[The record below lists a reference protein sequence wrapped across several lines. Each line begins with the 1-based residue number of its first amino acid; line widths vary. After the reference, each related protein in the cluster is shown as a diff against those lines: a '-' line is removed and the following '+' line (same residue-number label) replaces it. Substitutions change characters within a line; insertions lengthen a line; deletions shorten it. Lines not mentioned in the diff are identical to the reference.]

1 MEKTHDLKVGVAYIR
16 HSHLAKR
23 IFSILLLLALFIS
36 SVPLQALAANESTPV
51 SVSCGEISYD
61 VESTAIIGYDL
72 GAGETVDIPVYK
84 VSIPVDTGNIVFST
98 NSSATHIVNFNYENP
113 VPLTSGQGTIAS
125 TTLMNAY
132 KIRVSTD
139 GNLGL
144 GTVFLLDGS
153 SKIED
158 VLDVTK
164 PISYVE
170 FTTNPS
176 SYVGK
181 FGLVIEF
188 QPAQSVNKT
197 SLKASLD
204 AAIPQTGYYT
214 ENDRFNGSDVSK
226 TSFWAGLQTV
236 VSAAQA
242 VYDDENATQPAVDAA
257 AKTLDQADPDSNL
270 SKAIAKLIPTTQ
282 VNATELYERLSKL
295 TKTDKGYEMV
305 PYAANSTTNLEQ
317 ANYPEADWTRMETAL
332 THAQEL
338 RDALYNKDGTPTDR
352 NWGPARKGDKPK
364 NAITNEDLAG
374 ALTGIYNAYA
384 SMRTNS
390 ELDAVQTARQLAA
403 KVDQAFPAEAQGNYT
418 DDSWNAF
425 TAARE
430 KAHQLMAQYPNGD
443 SILSGADARSFR
455 LAMARY
461 YSAAYGLTEKG
472 EITVHVTVTDNF
484 GALYPKCALTNSTTA
499 LFDEDVTLADGAH
512 SFNDLN
518 SGRFNWSAEGSG
530 NTNIAP
536 LTMVYVNGQL
546 VAGGIPGSEH
556 SKDQYGESTVWGI
569 APLDSK
575 IRQLRDRD
583 QVTLVRCLSPEGSYY
598 VWGTYAT
605 LDTFRDYVQLLR
617 FTTDS
622 AQLNAQEGKPFTVH
636 VERALATFEDYSNTW
651 SATKGK
657 QIVAYGPQ
665 NEDDSYPAAPV
676 LTGFYTDENGN
687 ADVTLYAAGKY
698 VLTAVDTTAAV
709 RGKTF
714 PNLPGGA
721 RMEVTVGTLSSDEME
736 QQRQSM
742 LRTLDALLARCSK
755 DAMDFQA
762 SYYDY
767 DESGKVVQITI
778 NPWTVSQEAYATAK
792 TAITEADT
800 LQAMNDAL
808 LQAQKVIENAIQRA
822 DTANQKAVSQY
833 RSKARVCPTLEEV
846 QAGKVITGDLD
857 NIRNLFS
864 SYYDLTPYQTENL
877 LTANEQAQY
886 NALVDVYGKYN
897 AGELE
902 LEQRT
907 TYSIKLEYVGLQPE
921 DMTNPV
927 LLGNSQY
934 VNGSWPIYFQNG
946 TRTEKVAPGEYFN
959 MLSLTKDGTSLNN
972 QDYELY
978 DIQIVGADG
987 ESGIS
992 NGYPTAWKKP
1002 DESYVWFEKQIE
1014 INRMPHNDVT
1024 IRLFVRSKTANLEG
1038 VRSAAASDLAKA
1050 YQGYVKSQY
1059 SSTNWQELS
1068 SAYQTGVNAIQA
1080 AKTSEAIQQARET
1093 AIAAMAAVK
1102 TLKQDS
1108 SGSTTVGAYGTVHV
1122 IMENTT
1128 CPKQPFYGEAG
1139 ILSTDVALN
1148 ESDTMMTV
1156 ILDALDKE
1164 GYEWIGT
1171 GGSQGNKNDRTI
1183 TYLASISK
1191 DGKTL
1196 GEFTGSAKSGW
1207 MGTLNNWFTNEGFQS
1222 FSVKAKDRNYRL
1234 ADGDQIHIM
1243 YTDDLGAD
1251 LGGTWGNSDTSLKT
1265 LTVSGGTLSPSFASG
1280 TLSYVLT
1287 PGSGS
1292 ISMVPVAANKNY
1304 QMRIYL
1310 NEKSGENWYRQD
1322 ETIPAKVGD
1331 TIYIGV
1337 GDYSWPSMNN
1347 QGTEAIEYTGTWYTI
1362 RVTDS
1367 SSADS
1372 VIQMIKNIPMVTY
1385 SNYKDLADQVALA
1398 RTAYDG
1404 LSADAKAKVTN
1415 SDKLTAAEAA
1425 VKKFQEID
1433 KVKSMLAALPNSD
1446 KATDA
1451 QVLAAKN
1458 DIEATDKAYRALS
1471 DEQKGYITIGDY
1483 KNYNALVERLSKLTH
1498 TSAGTISKNP
1508 NEEAAGEVIG
1518 LISAIGTVTKDSGDQ
1533 IKAARS
1539 AYDKLT
1545 EAQKKLVGNYNV
1557 LTEAEAAFAKLNT
1570 GLPFA
1575 DIKVSDYY
1583 CDAVK
1588 WAVEQ
1593 GITNGTTDTT
1603 FSPNEGCTRGQM
1615 VTFLWR
1621 AAGSPEPT
1629 GKTNPFT
1636 DVKADAYYYKALLW
1650 AIENGITM
1658 GTTDTTFSPDEI
1670 CARGQMAAFLY
1681 RSAKSPAVTGST
1693 SFTDVETD
1701 AYYRDAVAWAF
1712 QQGITKGATDTTFAP
1727 DETCTR
1733 GQMVTFL
1740 YRYLA
1745 K

>member
-1 MEKTHDLKVGVAYIR
+1 M
-16 HSHLAKR
+16 
-23 IFSILLLLALFIS
+23 
-36 SVPLQALAANESTPV
+36 QA
-51 SVSCGEISYD
+51 
-61 VESTAIIGYDL
+61 
-72 GAGETVDIPVYK
+72 
-84 VSIPVDTGNIVFST
+84 
-98 NSSATHIVNFNYENP
+98 
-113 VPLTSGQGTIAS
+113 
-125 TTLMNAY
+125 
-132 KIRVSTD
+132 
-139 GNLGL
+139 
-144 GTVFLLDGS
+144 
-153 SKIED
+153 
-158 VLDVTK
+158 
-164 PISYVE
+164 
-170 FTTNPS
+170 
-176 SYVGK
+176 
-181 FGLVIEF
+181 
-188 QPAQSVNKT
+188 
-197 SLKASLD
+197 
-204 AAIPQTGYYT
+204 
-214 ENDRFNGSDVSK
+214 
-226 TSFWAGLQTV
+226 V

-242 VYDDENATQPAVDAA
+242 VYDNTDAGQSAVDAA
-257 AKTLDQADPDSNL
+257 AKTLDQADPDSEL

-295 TKTDKGYEMV
+295 QKTDKGYNMV
-305 PYAANSTTNLEQ
+305 PYEANSYTDLEQ

-338 RDALYNKDGTPTDR
+338 LAALYNKDGTPTDR
-352 NWGPARKGDKPK
+352 NWGPARKGAKPE
-364 NAITNEDLAG
+364 NAITNKDLAG
-374 ALTGIYNAYA
+374 ALTGIYNACA

-418 DDSWNAF
+418 KASWNAF

-430 KAHQLMAQYPNGD
+430 EAHRLMAQYPDGD
-443 SILSGADARSFR
+443 SIPSDAAAKSFR

-461 YSAAYGLTEKG
+461 YSAAYGLTENG

-484 GALYPKCALTNSTTA
+484 GALYPKYALTNSATA
-499 LFDEDVTLADGAH
+499 LFDEDVTLVDGAH

-518 SGRFNWSAEGSG
+518 SGRFDWSAERSG
-530 NTNIAP
+530 NGSIAP
-536 LTMVYVNGQL
+536 LVMVYVNGQL

-556 SKDQYGESTVWGI
+556 TSDSQDRYGESTVWGI

-575 IRQLRDRD
+575 IRQLRDGD
-583 QVTLVRCLSPEGSYY
+583 QVTLVRCLSPEDSYY

-617 FTTDS
+617 FTTDG

-665 NEDDSYPAAPV
+665 NEDGSYPAAPV

-709 RGKTF
+709 RGETF

-762 SYYDY
+762 SYDDY
-767 DESGKVVQITI
+767 DESGKWVQITI

-822 DTANQKAVSQY
+822 DTANQKAVSRY
-833 RSKARVCPTLEEV
+833 RSEARVCPTLEEV

-857 NIRNLFS
+857 NILNLINA
-864 SYYDLTPYQTENL
+864 YYDLTAYQTENL

-886 NALVDVYGKYN
+886 NALEDVYGKHN
-897 AGELE
+897 RGELK

-921 DMTNPV
+921 AMKNPV
-927 LLGNSQY
+927 LLGNSQDAY
-934 VNGSWPIYFQNG
+934 GRWPIYFQND
-946 TRTEKVAPGEYFN
+946 TRTEEVAPGKYFK
-959 MLSLTKDGTSLNN
+959 MLSLTKDGTSLND
-972 QDYELY
+972 QAYELY

-992 NGYPTAWKKP
+992 NGYPTAWRKP
-1002 DESYVWFEKQIE
+1002 DGSSVWFEKQIE

-1024 IRLFVRSKTANLEG
+1024 IKLFVRSKTADLEG
-1038 VRSAAASDLAKA
+1038 MRSAAASDLAKA

-1080 AKTSEAIQQARET
+1080 AETSEAILRAKET
-1093 AIAAMAAVK
+1093 AITAMAAVK

-1128 CPKQPFYGEAG
+1128 CPDQPFYGEAG

-1156 ILDALDKE
+1156 ILDALKKE
-1164 GYEWIGT
+1164 GYDWTGT
-1171 GGSQGNKNDRTI
+1171 GGSKSNKNDPTI

-1331 TIYIGV
+1331 IIYIGV
-1337 GDYSWPSMNN
+1337 GERSWPSMNN

-1362 RVTDS
+1362 KVTDS

-1404 LSADAKAKVTN
+1404 LSSDAKAKVTN

-1451 QVLAAKN
+1451 QVRAAKN
-1458 DIEATDKAYRALS
+1458 DIEATDKAYKALS

-1545 EAQKKLVGNYNV
+1545 DAQKKLVGNYNV

>member
-1 MEKTHDLKVGVAYIR
+1 MVIGIFPTTTLAVNDSSAISVTAQGQQVEVNVIGTANFVGADDPFTLYLATVPYGTSKIDVTYDGFFISETCFGGEVNGSTVSLSNAVDDEELTGTIEGMSGDGLIAVTETSKIA
-16 HSHLAKR
+16 HSDVVSDFVY
-23 IFSILLLLALFIS
+23 FSNEDYEGAPLDILL
-36 SVPLQALAANESTPV
+36 VQVKTV
-51 SVSCGEISYD
+51 S
-61 VESTAIIGYDL
+61 
-72 GAGETVDIPVYK
+72 
-84 VSIPVDTGNIVFST
+84 
-98 NSSATHIVNFNYENP
+98 
-113 VPLTSGQGTIAS
+113 
-125 TTLMNAY
+125 
-132 KIRVSTD
+132 
-139 GNLGL
+139 
-144 GTVFLLDGS
+144 DGS
-153 SKIED
+153 SSLTDEQKAP
-158 VLDVTK
+158 LSSLLATVTGEHE
-164 PISYVE
+164 SDWY
-170 FTTNPS
+170 
-176 SYVGK
+176 
-181 FGLVIEF
+181 
-188 QPAQSVNKT
+188 Q
-197 SLKASLD
+197 
-204 AAIPQTGYYT
+204 
-214 ENDRFNGSDVSK
+214 ENDRFKGNSSDTITDHNSGFWKKFTATNGPREQAQKILD
-226 TSFWAGLQTV
+226 
-236 VSAAQA
+236 SA
-242 VYDDENATQPAVDAA
+242 TTVDAINA
-257 AKTLDQADPDSNL
+257 AATDLKTE
-270 SKAIAKLIPTTQ
+270 IAKLIPTTQ
-282 VNATELYERLSKL
+282 VNATELHERLFKL
-295 TKTDKGYEMV
+295 TKTDKGYKMV
-305 PYAANSTTNLEQ
+305 PYAANSYTDLEQ

-332 THAQEL
+332 THAKEL
-338 RDALYNKDGTPTDR
+338 LAALYNKDGTPTDR
-352 NWGPARKGDKPK
+352 NWGPARKGDKPE
-364 NAITNEDLAG
+364 NAITNEDLAK
-374 ALTGIYNAYA
+374 ALTGIYDACA

-403 KVDQAFPAEAQGNYT
+403 KVDQAFPAESQGNYT
-418 DDSWNAF
+418 GDSWKAF

-430 KAHQLMAQYPNGD
+430 KAHQLMAQYPDGD
-443 SILSGADARSFR
+443 SIPSGKDAKSFR

-461 YSAAYGLTEKG
+461 YSAAYGLTENG

-484 GALYPKCALTNSTTA
+484 GALYPKYALTDSATA
-499 LFDEDVTLADGAH
+499 LFDGDVTLADGAH
-512 SFNDLN
+512 SFNDL
-518 SGRFNWSAEGSG
+518 SSAARFDWSPEGSG
-530 NTNIAP
+530 NESIAP

-546 VAGGIPGSEH
+546 VAGGIPQSELGFD
-556 SKDQYGESTVWGI
+556 SQDRYGESTVWGI

-583 QVTLVRCLSPEGSYY
+583 QVTLVRCLSPEDSYY

-617 FTTDS
+617 FTTDG
-622 AQLNAQEGKPFTVH
+622 AQLNAQEGKSFTVH

-665 NEDDSYPAAPV
+665 NEDGSYPAAPV

-721 RMEVTVGTLSSDEME
+721 RMEVTVGTLSNDEME

-792 TAITEADT
+792 KSITEADT

-822 DTANQKAVSQY
+822 DIANQKAVSQY

-846 QAGKVITGDLD
+846 QAGKVITGDVD

-864 SYYDLTPYQTENL
+864 SYYDLTPYQKKNL

-886 NALVDVYGKYN
+886 NALVDVYGKYT
-897 AGELE
+897 AGELT

-907 TYSIKLEYVGLQPE
+907 TYSIKLEYVGLQPK

-927 LLGNSQY
+927 LLGDSRY
-934 VNGSWPIYFQNG
+934 VNGKWPIYFQND

-959 MLSLTKDGTSLNN
+959 MLSLTQNGTSLND

-992 NGYPTAWKKP
+992 NGYPTAWRKP
-1002 DESYVWFEKQIE
+1002 DGSSVWFEKRIE

-1024 IRLFVRSKTANLEG
+1024 IKLFVRSKTADLEG
-1038 VRSAAASDLAKA
+1038 VRSAAASDLAKV

-1059 SSTNWQELS
+1059 SSTNWKELS

-1080 AKTSEAIQQARET
+1080 AKTSEAIQRAKKT
-1093 AIAAMAAVK
+1093 AIDAMTAVK
-1102 TLKQDS
+1102 TLNQDNP
-1108 SGSTTVGAYGTVHV
+1108 GSTTVGAYGTVHV

-1128 CPKQPFYGEAG
+1128 CPDQPFYGEAG

-1156 ILDALDKE
+1156 ILDALQKE
-1164 GYEWIGT
+1164 GYDWTGT
-1171 GGSQGNKNDRTI
+1171 GGSQGNKNDLTI

-1337 GDYSWPSMNN
+1337 GERSWPSMNN

>member
-1 MEKTHDLKVGVAYIR
+1 MDMPGNYGIDPLDFWELGTGDLYSDGWW
-16 HSHLAKR
+16 
-23 IFSILLLLALFIS
+23 
-36 SVPLQALAANESTPV
+36 
-51 SVSCGEISYD
+51 
-61 VESTAIIGYDL
+61 
-72 GAGETVDIPVYK
+72 DITL
-84 VSIPVDTGNIVFST
+84 SNFATTGNITSLP
-98 NSSATHIVNFNYENP
+98 NYDPSATYYRVQVLNVDGDNLFEIFVK
-113 VPLTSGQGTIAS
+113 VGGAASVSIDTSKLTEALADAPTVK
-125 TTLMNAY
+125 
-132 KIRVSTD
+132 KIDNTFVDT
-139 GNLGL
+139 
-144 GTVFLLDGS
+144 
-153 SKIED
+153 
-158 VLDVTK
+158 
-164 PISYVE
+164 
-170 FTTNPS
+170 S
-176 SYVGK
+176 SYHEEDRYTGATTFADFVAALK
-181 FGLVIEF
+181 KNELIEKD
-188 QPAQSVNKT
+188 ADT
-197 SLKASLD
+197 LKLLNAS
-204 AAIPQTGYYT
+204 Y
-214 ENDRFNGSDVSK
+214 N
-226 TSFWAGLQTV
+226 SFWALYE
-236 VSAAQA
+236 A
-242 VYDDENATQPAVDAA
+242 VMSRVDALYPENGGVRNPTDGVNQIQVDAA
-257 AKTLDQADPDSNL
+257 VELLTQTISN
-270 SKAIAKLIPTTQ
+270 LIPTTQ

-295 TKTDKGYEMV
+295 QKTDKGYNMV
-305 PYAANSTTNLEQ
+305 PYEANSYTNLEQ

-338 RDALYNKDGTPTDR
+338 LAALYNEDGTPTNR
-352 NWGPARKGDKPK
+352 NWGPAHEDDKPED
-364 NAITNEDLAG
+364 AITNEDLAG
-374 ALTGIYNAYA
+374 ALTGIYNACA

-390 ELDAVQTARQLAA
+390 QLDAVQTARQLAA
-403 KVDQAFPAEAQGNYT
+403 KVDQAFPAKTQGNYT
-418 DDSWNAF
+418 DASWKAF

-430 KAHQLMAQYPNGD
+430 EAHQLMAQYPDGD
-443 SILSGADARSFR
+443 SIPGSSAAIAFTKAMRS
-455 LAMARY
+455 Y
-461 YSAAYGLTEKG
+461 YAAAYGLTENGK
-472 EITVHVTVTDNF
+472 ITVHVTVTDNF
-484 GALYPKCALTNSTTA
+484 GALYPKYALTDSATA
-499 LFDEDVTLADGAH
+499 LFDGDVTLADGAH

-518 SGRFNWSAEGSG
+518 SARFDWSAERSG
-530 NTNIAP
+530 NESIVP
-536 LTMVYVNGQL
+536 LTMVYVKGQL
-546 VAGGIPGSEH
+546 VADTED
-556 SKDQYGESTVWGI
+556 KVVYGTASLGSTVM
-569 APLDSK
+569 
-575 IRQLRDRD
+575 QLRDGD
-583 QVTLVRCLSPEGSYY
+583 EVTIVRCLAPEDSYY

-617 FTTDS
+617 FTTDG
-622 AQLNAQEGKPFTVH
+622 AQLNAQEGKSFTVH

-665 NEDDSYPAAPV
+665 NEDGSYPAAPV

-709 RGKTF
+709 RGETF

-767 DESGKVVQITI
+767 DESGNWVKITI

-822 DTANQKAVSQY
+822 DTANQSAVSGY
-833 RSKARVCPTLEEV
+833 RSKARVCPTLEEA

-857 NIRNLFS
+857 NIQKLINA
-864 SYYDLTPYQTENL
+864 YYDLTAYQKENL

-886 NALVDVYGKYN
+886 NALVDVYGKYT

-902 LEQRT
+902 LEKRT

-921 DMTNPV
+921 DMENPV
-927 LLGNSQY
+927 LLGLEQDAY
-934 VNGSWPIYFQNG
+934 GKWPIYFQND
-946 TRTEKVAPGEYFN
+946 THTEDVAPGGRFRT
-959 MLSLTKDGTSLNN
+959 LSLTKNGTALSD
-972 QDYELY
+972 QSYELY
-978 DIQIVGADG
+978 DIQVEGADG
-987 ESGIS
+987 DVDIS
-992 NGYPTAWKKP
+992 NTGYTAPSQKP
-1002 DESYVWFEKQIE
+1002 DGSLVWFEKQIE
-1014 INRMPHNDVT
+1014 VKRMPHNDVT
-1024 IRLFVRSKTANLEG
+1024 IKLFVRSKTADLEG
-1038 VRSAAASDLAKA
+1038 VRSAAVSDLAKA

-1080 AKTSEAIQQARET
+1080 AETSEAILQAKET

-1108 SGSTTVGAYGTVHV
+1108 SGSTTVGDYGTAHV

-1128 CPKQPFYGEAG
+1128 CPDQPFYGEAG

-1156 ILDALDKE
+1156 ILDALKKE
-1164 GYEWIGT
+1164 GYDWTGT
-1171 GGSQGNKNDRTI
+1171 GGSKGNKNDLTI

-1191 DGKTL
+1191 DGETL

-1207 MGTLNNWFTNEGFQS
+1207 MGTLNDWFTNEGFQS
-1222 FSVKAKDRNYRL
+1222 FSVKAKNRNYRL

-1251 LGGTWGNSDTSLKT
+1251 LGGTWGNSDTSLKS
-1265 LTVSGGTLSPSFASG
+1265 LTVSGGTLSPDFASG

-1337 GDYSWPSMNN
+1337 GERSWPSMNN

-1362 RVTDS
+1362 KVADS

-1372 VIQMIKNIPMVTY
+1372 VIQMIKNIPTVTY
-1385 SNYKDLADQVALA
+1385 SNYKDLADQIALA

-1451 QVLAAKN
+1451 QVRAAKN
-1458 DIEATDKAYRALS
+1458 DIEATDKAYKALS

-1508 NEEAAGEVIG
+1508 NEEAASEVIS
-1518 LISAIGTVTKDSGDQ
+1518 LISAIGTVTKDSSDKIQ
-1533 IKAARS
+1533 AARS

-1545 EAQKKLVGNYNV
+1545 DAQKKLVSNYNV
-1557 LTEAEAAFAKLNT
+1557 LTEAEAAFAKLST
-1570 GLPFA
+1570 GLAFT
-1575 DIKVSDYY
+1575 DVKESDYFY
-1583 CDAVK
+1583 DAVK
-1588 WAVEQ
+1588 WAVEKE
-1593 GITNGTTDTT
+1593 ITKGTTATT
-1603 FSPNEGCTRGQM
+1603 FSPNEGCTRSQM

-1629 GKTNPFT
+1629 STTNPFT
-1636 DVKADAYYYKALLW
+1636 DVKTDAYYYKALLW
-1650 AIENGITM
+1650 AIENGITK
-1658 GTTDTTFSPDEI
+1658 GTTETTFSPNAT
-1670 CARGQMAAFLY
+1670 CTRGQMATFLY
-1681 RSAKSPAVTGST
+1681 RNAKSPAVTGST
-1693 SFTDVETD
+1693 SFTDVAAD
-1701 AYYRDAVAWAF
+1701 AYYSDAVAWAF
-1712 QQGITKGATDTTFAP
+1712 QQGITKGATDTTFEP
-1727 DETCTR
+1727 DATCTR

>member
-1 MEKTHDLKVGVAYIR
+1 MFCVYGTATGRGGKYKTVKGYLLIEWVA
-16 HSHLAKR
+16 
-23 IFSILLLLALFIS
+23 
-36 SVPLQALAANESTPV
+36 
-51 SVSCGEISYD
+51 
-61 VESTAIIGYDL
+61 
-72 GAGETVDIPVYK
+72 AGE
-84 VSIPVDTGNIVFST
+84 
-98 NSSATHIVNFNYENP
+98 
-113 VPLTSGQGTIAS
+113 
-125 TTLMNAY
+125 
-132 KIRVSTD
+132 
-139 GNLGL
+139 
-144 GTVFLLDGS
+144 
-153 SKIED
+153 
-158 VLDVTK
+158 
-164 PISYVE
+164 
-170 FTTNPS
+170 
-176 SYVGK
+176 
-181 FGLVIEF
+181 
-188 QPAQSVNKT
+188 VNKT
-197 SLKASLD
+197 ALTS
-204 AAIPQTGYYT
+204 AINNSPITGYCT
-214 ENDRFNGSDVSK
+214 ADDRYNGK
-226 TSFWAGLQTV
+226 TTSANGFWADYQSALDKAKAVNKNASATQMQV
-236 VSAAQA
+236 NNAVSALQ
-242 VYDDENATQPAVDAA
+242 
-257 AKTLDQADPDSNL
+257 S
-270 SKAIAKLIPTTQ
+270 AIAKLIPTTQ

-295 TKTDKGYEMV
+295 KKTDKGYTMV
-305 PYAANSTTNLEQ
+305 PYEANSYTNLEQ
-317 ANYPEADWTRMETAL
+317 ANYPEADWTCMETAL
-332 THAQEL
+332 THAKEL
-338 RDALYNKDGTPTDR
+338 LAALYNEDGTPTDR
-352 NWGPARKGDKPK
+352 NWGPARTGDKPE

-403 KVDQAFPAEAQGNYT
+403 KVDQAFPAESQGNYT
-418 DDSWNAF
+418 DTSWNAF

-430 KAHQLMAQYPNGD
+430 KAHQLMAQYLDGD
-443 SILSGADARSFR
+443 SIPSGAAARSFR

-461 YSAAYGLTEKG
+461 YSAAYGLTENGK
-472 EITVHVTVTDNF
+472 ITVHVTVTDNF

-556 SKDQYGESTVWGI
+556 DKDQYGESTVWGI

-575 IRQLRDRD
+575 IRQLRDGD

-665 NEDDSYPAAPV
+665 NEDGSYPAAPV

-709 RGKTF
+709 RGETF

-721 RMEVTVGTLSSDEME
+721 RMEVTVGTLSNDEME

-778 NPWTVSQEAYATAK
+778 NPWTVSQKAYATAK

-822 DTANQKAVSQY
+822 DIANQKAVSQY

-846 QAGKVITGDLD
+846 QAGKVITGDVD

-864 SYYDLTPYQTENL
+864 SYYDLTPYQKKNL

-886 NALVDVYGKYN
+886 NALVDVFGKYT

-902 LEQRT
+902 LEQRD
-907 TYSIKLEYVGLQPE
+907 TYSIKLEYVGLQPK

-927 LLGNSQY
+927 LLGNSQDAY
-934 VNGSWPIYFQNG
+934 GRWPIYFQND
-946 TRTEKVAPGEYFN
+946 TRTEEVAPGEYFK
-959 MLSLTKDGTSLNN
+959 MLSLTKNGKSLND

-992 NGYPTAWKKP
+992 NGYPTAWRKP
-1002 DESYVWFEKQIE
+1002 DGSSVWFEKQIE

-1024 IRLFVRSKTANLEG
+1024 IRLFVRSKTADLEG
-1038 VRSAAASDLAKA
+1038 VRSAAASDLAKV

-1068 SAYQTGVNAIQA
+1068 RAYQTGVNAIQA
-1080 AKTSEAIQQARET
+1080 AETSEAIQQAKKT
-1093 AIAAMAAVK
+1093 AIAAMAAVR
-1102 TLKQDS
+1102 TLKQDTP
-1108 SGSTTVGAYGTVHV
+1108 GSTTVGAYGTVHV

-1128 CPKQPFYGEAG
+1128 CPDQPFYGEAG

-1156 ILDALDKE
+1156 ILDALEKG
-1164 GYEWIGT
+1164 GYDWIGT
-1171 GGSQGNKNDRTI
+1171 GGSQGNKHDRTI

-1337 GDYSWPSMNN
+1337 GEPSWPSMNN

-1404 LSADAKAKVTN
+1404 LSAGAKAKVTN

-1545 EAQKKLVGNYNV
+1545 DAQKKLVGNYNV

>member
-1 MEKTHDLKVGVAYIR
+1 MVIGIFPTTTLAVNDSSAISVTAQGQQVEVNVIGTANFVGADDPFTLYLATVPYGTSKIDVTYDGFFISETCFGGEVNGSTVSLSNAVDDEELTGTIEGMSGDGLIAVTETSKIA
-16 HSHLAKR
+16 HSDVVSDFVY
-23 IFSILLLLALFIS
+23 FSNEDYEGAPLDILL
-36 SVPLQALAANESTPV
+36 VQVKTV
-51 SVSCGEISYD
+51 S
-61 VESTAIIGYDL
+61 
-72 GAGETVDIPVYK
+72 
-84 VSIPVDTGNIVFST
+84 
-98 NSSATHIVNFNYENP
+98 
-113 VPLTSGQGTIAS
+113 
-125 TTLMNAY
+125 
-132 KIRVSTD
+132 
-139 GNLGL
+139 
-144 GTVFLLDGS
+144 DGS
-153 SKIED
+153 SSLTDEQKAP
-158 VLDVTK
+158 LSSLLATVTGEHE
-164 PISYVE
+164 SDWY
-170 FTTNPS
+170 
-176 SYVGK
+176 
-181 FGLVIEF
+181 
-188 QPAQSVNKT
+188 Q
-197 SLKASLD
+197 
-204 AAIPQTGYYT
+204 
-214 ENDRFNGSDVSK
+214 ENDRFKGNSSDTITDHNSGFWKKFTATNGPREQAQKILD
-226 TSFWAGLQTV
+226 
-236 VSAAQA
+236 SA
-242 VYDDENATQPAVDAA
+242 TTVDAINA
-257 AKTLDQADPDSNL
+257 AATDLKTE
-270 SKAIAKLIPTTQ
+270 IAKLIPTTQ

-305 PYAANSTTNLEQ
+305 PYAANSYTNLEQ
-317 ANYPEADWTRMETAL
+317 ANYPEADWMRMETAL

-338 RDALYNKDGTPTDR
+338 LAALYNEDGTPTDR
-352 NWGPARKGDKPK
+352 NWGPAHKGDKPED
-364 NAITNEDLAG
+364 AITNEDLAD
-374 ALTGIYNAYA
+374 ALTGIYDACA

-390 ELDAVQTARQLAA
+390 QLDAVQTARQLAA

-418 DDSWNAF
+418 DASWNAF

-430 KAHQLMAQYPNGD
+430 EAHQLMAQYPDGD
-443 SILSGADARSFR
+443 SIPSGKDAKSFR

-461 YSAAYGLTEKG
+461 YSAAYGLTENGK
-472 EITVHVTVTDNF
+472 ITVHVTVTDNF
-484 GALYPKCALTNSTTA
+484 GALYPKCALTNSATA
-499 LFDEDVTLADGAH
+499 LFDGDVTLADGAH

-518 SGRFNWSAEGSG
+518 SGRFDWSAERSGSES
-530 NTNIAP
+530 IAP
-536 LTMVYVNGQL
+536 LAMVYVNGQL
-546 VAGGIPGSEH
+546 VAGGIPESELGFD
-556 SKDQYGESTVWGI
+556 SQDRYGESTVWGI
-569 APLDSK
+569 ATLNSK

-583 QVTLVRCLSPEGSYY
+583 QVTLVRCLSPEDSYY

-665 NEDDSYPAAPV
+665 NEDGSYPAAPV

-721 RMEVTVGTLSSDEME
+721 RMEVTVGTLSNDEME

-792 TAITEADT
+792 KSITEADT

-822 DTANQKAVSQY
+822 DIANQKAVSQY

-857 NIRNLFS
+857 NIQNLFS
-864 SYYDLTPYQTENL
+864 SYYDLTAYQKKNL

-886 NALVDVYGKYN
+886 NALVDVYGKYT

-907 TYSIKLEYVGLQPE
+907 TYSIKLEYVGLQPK

-927 LLGNSQY
+927 LLGDSRY
-934 VNGSWPIYFQNG
+934 VNGKWPIYFQND

-959 MLSLTKDGTSLNN
+959 MLSLTQNGTSLNN

-992 NGYPTAWKKP
+992 NGYPTAWRKP
-1002 DESYVWFEKQIE
+1002 DGSSVWFEKRIE

-1024 IRLFVRSKTANLEG
+1024 IKLFVRSKTADLEG

-1068 SAYQTGVNAIQA
+1068 RAYQTGVNAIQA
-1080 AKTSEAIQQARET
+1080 AKTSEAIQQAKKT
-1093 AIAAMAAVK
+1093 AIAAMTAVQ
-1102 TLKQDS
+1102 TLKQDNP
-1108 SGSTTVGAYGTVHV
+1108 GSTTVGAYGTVHV

-1128 CPKQPFYGEAG
+1128 CPDQPFYGEAG

-1156 ILDALDKE
+1156 ILDALEKE
-1164 GYEWIGT
+1164 GYKWIGT

-1337 GDYSWPSMNN
+1337 GESSWPSMNN

-1404 LSADAKAKVTN
+1404 LSAGAKAKVTN

-1545 EAQKKLVGNYNV
+1545 DAQKKLVGNYNV

>member
-1 MEKTHDLKVGVAYIR
+1 MLQVAGEHEIVATYVGGYDAPTFLVRVPSATSSVQLNITSEYSAICDKSYSDILSEKVPVGDYFTFELKNPGVAEGENASNFVPEEYASLDLYYI
-16 HSHLAKR
+16 AFVEDFNNPTEVADV
-23 IFSILLLLALFIS
+23 IFFKSDTPVHGGESETVDKAELNSLLA
-36 SVPLQALAANESTPV
+36 TV
-51 SVSCGEISYD
+51 SD
-61 VESTAIIGYDL
+61 ESTAYYKENDKWNGFSYDAN
-72 GAGETVDIPVYK
+72 GHWNTF
-84 VSIPVDTGNIVFST
+84 T
-98 NSSATHIVNFNYENP
+98 SSARNQATATANSANVSQELVYETIV
-113 VPLTSGQGTIAS
+113 
-125 TTLMNAY
+125 
-132 KIRVSTD
+132 
-139 GNLGL
+139 
-144 GTVFLLDGS
+144 
-153 SKIED
+153 
-158 VLDVTK
+158 
-164 PISYVE
+164 
-170 FTTNPS
+170 
-176 SYVGK
+176 
-181 FGLVIEF
+181 
-188 QPAQSVNKT
+188 
-197 SLKASLD
+197 SLKS
-204 AAIPQTGYYT
+204 
-214 ENDRFNGSDVSK
+214 
-226 TSFWAGLQTV
+226 
-236 VSAAQA
+236 
-242 VYDDENATQPAVDAA
+242 
-257 AKTLDQADPDSNL
+257 
-270 SKAIAKLIPTTQ
+270 AIAKLIPTTQ

-295 TKTDKGYEMV
+295 QPTAKGYKMV
-305 PYAANSTTNLEQ
+305 PNGADSTTDLEQ
-317 ANYPEADWTRMETAL
+317 ADYPEEDWTRMETAL
-332 THAQEL
+332 THAKEL
-338 RDALYNKDGTPTDR
+338 LAALYNEDGTPTDR
-352 NWGPARKGDKPK
+352 NWGPAHEGDKPE
-364 NAITNEDLAG
+364 NAITNEDLAK
-374 ALTGIYNAYA
+374 ALTGIYNACA

-403 KVDQAFPAEAQGNYT
+403 KVDQAFPAKAQGNYT
-418 DDSWNAF
+418 YASWNAF

-430 KAHQLMAQYPNGD
+430 KAHQLMNKYPNGD
-443 SILSGADARSFR
+443 SIPSGAAARSFR

-472 EITVHVTVTDNF
+472 EITVHVTVADNF
-484 GALYPKCALTNSTTA
+484 GALYPKYALTHSTTA
-499 LFDEDVTLADGAH
+499 LFDEDVTLVDGAH
-512 SFNDLN
+512 SFNDL
-518 SGRFNWSAEGSG
+518 SIAARFDWSPESSG

-556 SKDQYGESTVWGI
+556 GKDQYGESTVWGI

-665 NEDDSYPAAPV
+665 NEDGSYPAAPV

-742 LRTLDALLARCSK
+742 LRTLNALLARCSK

-762 SYYDY
+762 SY
-767 DESGKVVQITI
+767 DESGNWVQITI

-792 TAITEADT
+792 KSITEADT

-822 DTANQKAVSQY
+822 DIANQKAVSQY

-846 QAGKVITGDLD
+846 QAGKVITGDVD
-857 NIRNLFS
+857 NILSLINAHF
-864 SYYDLTPYQTENL
+864 DLTDYQKDNL

-886 NALVDVYGKYN
+886 NALEDVYGKYTD
-897 AGELE
+897 GKLT
-902 LEQRT
+902 LEQRI

-921 DMTNPV
+921 EMTNPV
-927 LLGNSQY
+927 LLGNSQDAY
-934 VNGSWPIYFQNG
+934 GKWPIYFQND
-946 TRTEKVAPGEYFN
+946 TRTEEVAPGEYFN
-959 MLSLTKDGTSLNN
+959 MLSLTKDGTSLND

-992 NGYPTAWKKP
+992 NGYPTAWQKP
-1002 DESYVWFEKQIE
+1002 PDGSPVWFEKRIE

-1080 AKTSEAIQQARET
+1080 AETSKAIQQARET

-1128 CPKQPFYGEAG
+1128 CPDQPFYGEAG

-1148 ESDTMMTV
+1148 ENDTMMTV
-1156 ILDALDKE
+1156 ILDALKKE
-1164 GYEWIGT
+1164 GYDWTGT
-1171 GGSQGNKNDRTI
+1171 GGSKGNKNDLTI

-1337 GDYSWPSMNN
+1337 GERSWPSMNN

-1362 RVTDS
+1362 KVTDS

-1621 AAGSPEPT
+1621 AAGSPEPS

>member
-1 MEKTHDLKVGVAYIR
+1 MILEEPPFYGGCNATNGNYSNGEYTVSLSSPITQRQFNSYCSDLVYDSSAKYYLYMIDAFNEKEVFEETC
-16 HSHLAKR
+16 
-23 IFSILLLLALFIS
+23 ALT
-36 SVPLQALAANESTPV
+36 TPV
-51 SVSCGEISYD
+51 G
-61 VESTAIIGYDL
+61 AIIVQVG
-72 GAGETVDIPVYK
+72 GAAEVQIDKSELQSVINTA
-84 VSIPVDTGNIVFST
+84 PVDGYYDNNDRYNGVT
-98 NSSATHIVNFNYENP
+98 
-113 VPLTSGQGTIAS
+113 TSNKGFWQ
-125 TTLMNAY
+125 
-132 KIRVSTD
+132 
-139 GNLGL
+139 
-144 GTVFLLDGS
+144 
-153 SKIED
+153 
-158 VLDVTK
+158 
-164 PISYVE
+164 
-170 FTTNPS
+170 
-176 SYVGK
+176 
-181 FGLVIEF
+181 EF
-188 QPAQSVNKT
+188 QLILEEAKAVNNSTSASQENVDEAKAALQS
-197 SLKASLD
+197 
-204 AAIPQTGYYT
+204 
-214 ENDRFNGSDVSK
+214 
-226 TSFWAGLQTV
+226 
-236 VSAAQA
+236 
-242 VYDDENATQPAVDAA
+242 
-257 AKTLDQADPDSNL
+257 
-270 SKAIAKLIPTTQ
+270 AIAKLIPTTQ

-295 TKTDKGYEMV
+295 QKTDKGYHMV
-305 PYAANSTTNLEQ
+305 PYEANSYTDLEQ

-338 RDALYNKDGTPTDR
+338 RAALYNKDGTPTDR
-352 NWGPARKGDKPK
+352 NWGPDHAGHKPE
-364 NAITNEDLAG
+364 NAITNEDLAK
-374 ALTGIYNAYA
+374 ALTGIYDACA

-418 DDSWNAF
+418 DASWNAF

-430 KAHQLMAQYPNGD
+430 EAHQLMAQYPDGD
-443 SILSGADARSFR
+443 SIPSGAAARSFR

-461 YSAAYGLTEKG
+461 YSAAYGLTENG

-484 GALYPKCALTNSTTA
+484 GALYPKYALTNSATA
-499 LFDEDVTLADGAH
+499 LFDGDVTLADGAH

-518 SGRFNWSAEGSG
+518 SGRFDWSAESSG
-530 NTNIAP
+530 NGSIAP
-536 LTMVYVNGQL
+536 LVMVYVNGQL
-546 VAGGIPGSEH
+546 VAGGIPKSEFGFD
-556 SKDQYGESTVWGI
+556 SQDRYGESTVWGI
-569 APLDSK
+569 ALLDSK
-575 IRQLRDRD
+575 IRQLRDED
-583 QVTLVRCLSPEGSYY
+583 QVTLVRCLSPEDSYY

-665 NEDDSYPAAPV
+665 NEDGSYPAAPV

-709 RGKTF
+709 RGETF

-762 SYYDY
+762 SYDDY
-767 DESGKVVQITI
+767 DESGKWAQITI

-822 DTANQKAVSQY
+822 DTANQSAVSQY

-857 NIRNLFS
+857 NILNLINA
-864 SYYDLTPYQTENL
+864 YYGLTAYQTENL

-886 NALVDVYGKYN
+886 NALVDVYGKHK
-897 AGELE
+897 AGELK

-921 DMTNPV
+921 AMKNPV
-927 LLGNSQY
+927 LLGNSQDAY
-934 VNGSWPIYFQNG
+934 GRWPIYFQNV
-946 TRTEKVAPGEYFN
+946 TRTEEVAPGKYFK
-959 MLSLTKDGTSLNN
+959 MLSLTKDGTSLND
-972 QDYELY
+972 QAYELY

-992 NGYPTAWKKP
+992 NGYPTAWRKP
-1002 DESYVWFEKQIE
+1002 DGSSVWFEKQIE

-1024 IRLFVRSKTANLEG
+1024 IRLFVRSKTADLEG
-1038 VRSAAASDLAKA
+1038 RRSAAASDLTKA

-1080 AKTSEAIQQARET
+1080 AETSEAILRAKET
-1093 AIAAMAAVK
+1093 AITAMAAVK

-1108 SGSTTVGAYGTVHV
+1108 SGSTTVGACGTVHV

-1128 CPKQPFYGEAG
+1128 CPDQPFYGEAG

-1156 ILDALDKE
+1156 ILDALKKE
-1164 GYEWIGT
+1164 GYEWTGT
-1171 GGSQGNKNDRTI
+1171 GGSGGNKNDLTI

-1191 DGKTL
+1191 NGKTL
-1196 GEFTGSAKSGW
+1196 GEFTGSANSGW

-1287 PGSGS
+1287 PDSGS

-1331 TIYIGV
+1331 IIYIGV
-1337 GDYSWPSMNN
+1337 GERSWPSMNN

-1362 RVTDS
+1362 KVTDS

-1404 LSADAKAKVTN
+1404 LSSDAKAKVTN

-1545 EAQKKLVGNYNV
+1545 DAQKKLVGNYNV

>member
-1 MEKTHDLKVGVAYIR
+1 MQKWAPSQFAVLYRKAV
-16 HSHLAKR
+16 S
-23 IFSILLLLALFIS
+23 LLLAFVLVIGIFPTAAFAADTTVLTITTSGVTGDSVTTLSRTIQAASSSPSIPSTTASTVYVATINSAEGTTLKNSTGVKLTASYNCYLTTTAKRLSLNNNGEKTINALNTSCPGFEVEESDLIS
-36 SVPLQALAANESTPV
+36 AGFQSADLDSSASHYYYAHFDFSKKSGSVFGLLIQVVQTQ
-51 SVSCGEISYD
+51 
-61 VESTAIIGYDL
+61 
-72 GAGETVDIPVYK
+72 TVDK
-84 VSIPVDTGNIVFST
+84 
-98 NSSATHIVNFNYENP
+98 A
-113 VPLTSGQGTIAS
+113 L
-125 TTLMNAY
+125 
-132 KIRVSTD
+132 
-139 GNLGL
+139 
-144 GTVFLLDGS
+144 
-153 SKIED
+153 
-158 VLDVTK
+158 
-164 PISYVE
+164 
-170 FTTNPS
+170 
-176 SYVGK
+176 
-181 FGLVIEF
+181 
-188 QPAQSVNKT
+188 
-197 SLKASLD
+197 LKANLD
-204 AAIPQTGYYT
+204 AVPQTGYYT

-226 TSFWAGLQTV
+226 TSFWAGMQAV

-242 VYDDENATQPAVDAA
+242 VYDKADTIQSTVDAA
-257 AKTLDQADPDSNL
+257 AKTLDQDDPDSDL

-295 TKTDKGYEMV
+295 QKTDKGYNMV
-305 PYAANSTTNLEQ
+305 PSGENSYTNLEQ

-338 RDALYNKDGTPTDR
+338 LAALYNEDGTPTDR
-352 NWGPARKGDKPK
+352 NWGPAHEGDKPED
-364 NAITNEDLAG
+364 AITNEDLAD

-390 ELDAVQTARQLAA
+390 QLDTVQTARQLAA
-403 KVDQAFPAEAQGNYT
+403 KVDQTFPAETQGNYT
-418 DDSWNAF
+418 DTSWNAF

-430 KAHQLMAQYPNGD
+430 EAHQLMAQYPDGD
-443 SILSGADARSFR
+443 SIPGSSAAVAFTKAMRS
-455 LAMARY
+455 Y
-461 YSAAYGLTEKG
+461 YAAAYGLTENG

-484 GALYPKCALTNSTTA
+484 GALYPKYALTDSATA
-499 LFDEDVTLADGAH
+499 LFDGDVTLADGAH

-518 SGRFNWSAEGSG
+518 SDRFDWSAERSG
-530 NTNIAP
+530 NESIVP
-536 LTMVYVNGQL
+536 LLMVYVNGQL
-546 VAGGIPGSEH
+546 VADTENRVV
-556 SKDQYGESTVWGI
+556 YGTASLGSTVM
-569 APLDSK
+569 
-575 IRQLRDRD
+575 QLRDD
-583 QVTLVRCLSPEGSYY
+583 DEVTIVRCLAPEDSYY

-617 FTTDS
+617 FTTDG
-622 AQLNAQEGKPFTVH
+622 AQLNAQEGKSFTVH

-665 NEDDSYPAAPV
+665 NEDGSYPAAPV

-709 RGKTF
+709 RGETF

-742 LRTLDALLARCSK
+742 LRTLDALLARCNK
-755 DAMDFQA
+755 NAMDFQA

-767 DESGKVVQITI
+767 DESGKWVKITI

-822 DTANQKAVSQY
+822 DTANQSAVSQY

-857 NIRNLFS
+857 NIQNLINA
-864 SYYDLTPYQTENL
+864 YYDLTAYQKENL

-886 NALVDVYGKYN
+886 NALVDVYGKYT

-902 LEQRT
+902 LEKRT

-921 DMTNPV
+921 DMENPV
-927 LLGNSQY
+927 LLGNEQDGY
-934 VNGSWPIYFQNG
+934 GRWPIYFQND
-946 TRTEKVAPGEYFN
+946 TRTEEVAPGKYFN
-959 MLSLTKDGTSLNN
+959 MLSLTKDGTSLND
-972 QDYELY
+972 QAYELY

-992 NGYPTAWKKP
+992 NGYPTAWRKP
-1002 DESYVWFEKQIE
+1002 DGSYVWFEKRIE

-1024 IRLFVRSKTANLEG
+1024 IKLFVRSKTADLEG

-1080 AKTSEAIQQARET
+1080 AETSEAIQQAKET

-1108 SGSTTVGAYGTVHV
+1108 SGSTTVGDYGTVHV

-1128 CPKQPFYGEAG
+1128 CPDQPFYGEAG

-1156 ILDALDKE
+1156 ILDALKKE
-1164 GYEWIGT
+1164 GYDWTGT
-1171 GGSQGNKNDRTI
+1171 GGSKGNKNDLTI

-1191 DGKTL
+1191 DGETL

-1207 MGTLNNWFTNEGFQS
+1207 MGTLNDWFTNEGFQS
-1222 FSVKAKDRNYRL
+1222 FSVKAKNRNYRL

-1251 LGGTWGNSDTSLKT
+1251 LGGTWGNSDTSLKS

-1337 GDYSWPSMNN
+1337 GERSWPSMNN

-1362 RVTDS
+1362 KVTDS

-1372 VIQMIKNIPMVTY
+1372 VIQMIKNIPTVTY

-1398 RTAYDG
+1398 RTAYNG

-1451 QVLAAKN
+1451 QVRAAKN
-1458 DIEATDKAYRALS
+1458 NIEATDKAYKALS

-1508 NEEAAGEVIG
+1508 NEEAASEVIS

-1545 EAQKKLVGNYNV
+1545 DAQKKLVSNYNV
-1557 LTEAEAAFAKLNT
+1557 LTEAEAAFAKLST
-1570 GLPFA
+1570 GLAFT
-1575 DIKVSDYY
+1575 DVKESDYFY
-1583 CDAVK
+1583 DAVK
-1588 WAVEQ
+1588 WAVEKE
-1593 GITNGTTDTT
+1593 ITKGTTATT
-1603 FSPNEGCTRGQM
+1603 FSPNEGCTRSQM

-1629 GKTNPFT
+1629 STTNPFT
-1636 DVKADAYYYKALLW
+1636 DVKTDAYYYKALLW
-1650 AIENGITM
+1650 AIENGITK
-1658 GTTDTTFSPDEI
+1658 GTTDTTFSPEET
-1670 CARGQMAAFLY
+1670 CTRGQMATFLY
-1681 RSAKSPAVTGST
+1681 RNAKSPAVTGSA
-1693 SFTDVETD
+1693 SFTDVAAD
-1701 AYYRDAVAWAF
+1701 AYYSDAVAWAF
-1712 QQGITKGATDTTFAP
+1712 QQGITKGATDTTFEP
-1727 DETCTR
+1727 DATCTR